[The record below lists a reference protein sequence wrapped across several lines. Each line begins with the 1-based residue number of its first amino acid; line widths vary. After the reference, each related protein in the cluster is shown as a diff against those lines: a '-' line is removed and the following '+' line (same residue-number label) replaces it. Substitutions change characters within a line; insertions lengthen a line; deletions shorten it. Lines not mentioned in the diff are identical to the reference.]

1 MCSPAVIG
9 AVNRIFQGLR
19 VTQVAAYGLAI
30 PVWDETAEF
39 LPNPRYRGG
48 RSPGAASKWVS
59 DELGDTSISA
69 TSYFTGRDRA
79 LEELVTWLGCPQN
92 DGRARVVTG
101 SPGTGKSALL
111 AHLVALADMDA
122 PQSTD
127 AHEGVKAFLPPVIP
141 PAGCIDLA
149 IYARG
154 RSVDD
159 IAAMLGA
166 KLQCGARAADVVE
179 TLQGRKE
186 PFGLV
191 VDALDEAVDPFKI
204 SRELL
209 RPIAAIPAVK
219 LLVGRRPD
227 NDSPVAVR
235 RVTGLGTSTVEINL
249 DQAAYFKAEDVQTY
263 VARRLLAEDEPNRST
278 LYRARPQLVEN
289 IARSVAAQSG
299 SVFLIARSFAIPC

>member
-30 PVWDETAEF
+30 PVWAETAEF

-101 SPGTGKSALL
+101 SPRTGKSALL

-141 PAGCIDLA
+141 PAGC
-149 IYARG
+149 G
-154 RSVDD
+154 
-159 IAAMLGA
+159 
-166 KLQCGARAADVVE
+166 CCW
-179 TLQGRKE
+179 
-186 PFGLV
+186 
-191 VDALDEAVDPFKI
+191 
-204 SRELL
+204 
-209 RPIAAIPAVK
+209 
-219 LLVGRRPD
+219 RRPVKTLV
-227 NDSPVAVR
+227 SGSGMRGPALPPR
-235 RVTGLGTSTVEINL
+235 SLIRPGLGPPVSLSGHGKAKQRCSQVVIEEKFLCGPKIPVTS
-249 DQAAYFKAEDVQTY
+249 K
-263 VARRLLAEDEPNRST
+263 
-278 LYRARPQLVEN
+278 
-289 IARSVAAQSG
+289 
-299 SVFLIARSFAIPC
+299 